1 MSSVETPSKSP
12 TPEQQTLAAQWP
24 SVNALA
30 APLVRA
36 LKADADS
43 LRLAMQ
49 RLANGCTVIDAGIAA
64 RGGIEA
70 GRRIAEICMGGLGQ
84 VAINAGSPFPRWPW
98 QISVTSRDPV
108 LACLGSQYAGWSLS
122 HGEGKGAFRA
132 LGSGPG
138 RAIACREALFTELA
152 YKDSAEDVC
161 LVLETDK
168 IPPPGLADKIAQY
181 CSVAPDKVTLVLT
194 PTHTLAGAVQIV
206 ARVLEVALHKV
217 HVLGFPLHQI
227 VDGAGA
233 APLPPPSAD
242 FITAMGRTNDAILF
256 GGQVHLFVDSQDDA
270 AQQLAHAL
278 PSSVSKDYGK
288 PFGRV
293 FKDVR
298 YDFYKIDPHLFA
310 PASVQVTALPSG
322 KTWRAGALDPALLEQ
337 SFG

>member
-1 MSSVETPSKSP
+1 MQSPS
-12 TPEQQTLAAQWP
+12 PEQRALADQWP
-24 SVNALA
+24 SINALA

-36 LKADADS
+36 LKTDAQS
-43 LRLAMQ
+43 LRLAT
-49 RLANGCTVIDAGIAA
+49 RHLANGSTVIDAGISV

-70 GRRIAEICMGGLGQ
+70 GRRIAELCMGGLGQ
-84 VAINAGSPFPRWPW
+84 VAINAGSPFPRWSW

-122 HGEGKGAFRA
+122 HGEGKSAFQA

-138 RAIACREALFTELA
+138 RAVACREDLFSELG
-152 YKDSAEDVC
+152 YKDSAQEIS

-168 IPPPGLADKIAQY
+168 TPPVELADKVAQY
-181 CSVAPDKVTLVLT
+181 CSVTPEQVTLVLT
-194 PTHTLAGAVQIV
+194 PTRSLAGTVQIV
-206 ARVLEVALHKV
+206 ARVLEVALHKA

-233 APLPPPSAD
+233 APLPPPAAD
-242 FITAMGRTNDAILF
+242 FITAMSRTNDAILF
-256 GGQVHLFVDSQDDA
+256 GGQVHLFVDSTDDA

-278 PSSVSKDYGK
+278 PSSASKDYGK
-288 PFGRV
+288 PFGRI
-293 FKDVR
+293 FKDAQ

-310 PASVQVTALPSG
+310 PALVQVTALASG
-322 KTWRAGALDPALLEQ
+322 RTWRTGALDPALLEQ